1 MHLQITLIKTEP
13 IFLMMEKNIELKFL
27 YDVLLFCY
35 KCYWFLTADEAST
48 KWSKCKPAYR
58 SGHIRCNYL
67 L

>member
-35 KCYWFLTADEAST
+35 KCYWFLTTDKAST
-48 KWSKCKPAYR
+48 NGANVSL
-58 SGHIRCNYL
+58 HIEVTT
-67 L
+67 